1 MIFLKRKKEIEYTE
15 KKRHEKNVRNFL
27 NFVQIEG
34 EATADLPLSF
44 LGNKVNDPFKVFF
57 RKLCRIMGIADLL
70 LDAVGYNA
78 PNCATHFA
86 PYSASHFAPNC
97 ATFHNE

>member
-1 MIFLKRKKEIEYTE
+1 MQMRLPIFPSSSRLINANTAVYADSNMVYYMHSGSVIYCHEKSDLQGYRYITANLVVSGLCRPKEI
-15 KKRHEKNVRNFL
+15 
-27 NFVQIEG
+27 
-34 EATADLPLSF
+34 ADT
-44 LGNKVNDPFKVFF
+44 LGV
-57 RKLCRIMGIADLL
+57 G
-70 LDAVGYNA
+70 GYNA

>member
-1 MIFLKRKKEIEYTE
+1 MITATGMSLAIKGNTE
-15 KKRHEKNVRNFL
+15 TVK
-27 NFVQIEG
+27 
-34 EATADLPLSF
+34 T
-44 LGNKVNDPFKVFF
+44 NDPIFKISLAEWSLNRSLFAKKMDNLDFAIQTRAHGIEAVEYVNQFF
-57 RKLCRIMGIADLL
+57 KD
-70 LDAVGYNA
+70 GYNA

>member
-1 MIFLKRKKEIEYTE
+1 MLLSCVKKGW
-15 KKRHEKNVRNFL
+15 K
-27 NFVQIEG
+27 
-34 EATADLPLSF
+34 
-44 LGNKVNDPFKVFF
+44 
-57 RKLCRIMGIADLL
+57 GIH
-70 LDAVGYNA
+70 GYNA